1 MSEDFSVVFK
11 APRERVFNF
20 MTDFE
25 NLSSHSLFIKNITII
40 SKRENKLELEIRIEI
55 PQGITIIAIHDVE
68 MHPYS
73 MYTETAITGPR
84 RGTTISTMFVQDG
97 ENTTVS
103 RHSDQAEST
112 EVITQGQELWK
123 KELEAYRREI
133 ERQS

>member
-25 NLSSHSLFIKNITII
+25 NLSFYSLFIKKITII
-40 SKRENKLELEIRIEI
+40 SKRENKLELQIRIKI

-68 MHPYS
+68 VRPYS
-73 MYTETAITGPR
+73 MYIETAITGPR
-84 RGTTISTMFVQDG
+84 KGTTISTIFVQDG
-97 ENTTVS
+97 ENTIVS
-103 RHSDQAEST
+103 RHSDRAGST
-112 EVITQGQELWK
+112 EVITQGQEFWK

-133 ERQS
+133 ERQF